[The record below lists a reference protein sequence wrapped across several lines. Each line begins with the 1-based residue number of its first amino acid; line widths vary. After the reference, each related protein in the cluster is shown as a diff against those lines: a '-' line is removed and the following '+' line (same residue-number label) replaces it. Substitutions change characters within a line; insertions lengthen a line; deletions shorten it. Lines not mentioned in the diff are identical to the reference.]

1 MVKAEP
7 HLSSV
12 TRAQTPEGDAAELQT
27 ATLPRPYRRQ
37 PGHQSDPA
45 ASIPKEYK
53 CFCAQLEQPI
63 IDAVSGLPDTALA
76 YFLFHPF
83 PGSLASGTLS
93 SRSEL
98 SDLGDTDDEGVVDC
112 DAKGREDL
120 SAEAEARSIQ
130 YAKERS
136 VTWEELR
143 NRVPLFGGPDGVWRF
158 SSAEDI
164 IRSRQL

>member
-1 MVKAEP
+1 MTQQSCK
-7 HLSSV
+7 LQRR
-12 TRAQTPEGDAAELQT
+12 TDASQAHNPIQQHPF
-27 ATLPRPYRRQ
+27 PR
-37 PGHQSDPA
+37 DD
-45 ASIPKEYK
+45 K

-98 SDLGDTDDEGVVDC
+98 SDLGDDTDDEGDVDC

-120 SAEAEARSIQ
+120 SAKAEARSIQ

-164 IRSRQL
+164 IRSRRL